1 MPPQRAQQWA
11 GHTVPAAGA
20 ALYVAQHGKKF
31 LVAIVQ
37 NTEYGGT
44 TIAPL
49 GNVCFTGGTT
59 EVVYFNQLD
68 ER

>member
-1 MPPQRAQQWA
+1 M
-11 GHTVPAAGA
+11 PAAGA